1 MRLLRW
7 VSAAFTLAAL
17 FALTGLL
24 WLLGARD
31 VFEHGSHDE

>member
-1 MRLLRW
+1 MRPLRW
-7 VSAAFTLAAL
+7 LAAAFTLVAL

-31 VFEHGSHDE
+31 VFENGSHDE